1 MDIKT
6 TKPVWL
12 HMDVND
18 ENILVKSSK
27 SNGLDEIDHE
37 IPIVDNIGKIE
48 GCCILDF
55 GDVCEYT
62 ARI

>member
-1 MDIKT
+1 MDINT

-27 SNGLDEIDHE
+27 SNDADKIDH
-37 IPIVDNIGKIE
+37 NIGKIE

-55 GDVCEYT
+55 GDVCLGEHI

>member
-1 MDIKT
+1 
-6 TKPVWL
+6 
-12 HMDVND
+12 MDVND

-27 SNGLDEIDHE
+27 SNDADKIDH
-37 IPIVDNIGKIE
+37 NIGKIE

-55 GDVCEYT
+55 GDVCLGEHI